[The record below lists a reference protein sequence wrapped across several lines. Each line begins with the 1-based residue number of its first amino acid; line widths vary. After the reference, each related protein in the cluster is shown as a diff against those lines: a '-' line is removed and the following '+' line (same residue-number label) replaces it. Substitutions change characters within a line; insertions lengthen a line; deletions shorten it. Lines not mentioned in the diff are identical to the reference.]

1 MFKFNQII
9 FIGSL
14 VSVSILSAREHEAK
28 ELIAEAKCME
38 CHNKQ
43 DFKHRP
49 DKVNSLKKLRK
60 SVNACVYSTKT
71 SWFDD
76 ETRDVTLFLNQQYY
90 HYKVPPQED

>member
-1 MFKFNQII
+1 MFKINQTIL
-9 FIGSL
+9 IGSL
-14 VSVSILSAREHEAK
+14 LSISIMSAQANEAK

-38 CHNKQ
+38 CHNKK

-49 DKVNSLKKLRK
+49 DKVDSFKKLRK

-76 ETRDVTLFLNQQYY
+76 EIRDVTLYLNQQYY
-90 HYKVPPQED
+90 HYKAPVQED